1 MTEHLRV
8 DTDERIMSIRFNRA
22 DKKNALTQAMYA
34 AAADALSNADQ
45 DDAVRVVLIS
55 GTNDCFTS
63 GNDLSDFLNSP
74 PAGDNSPVG
83 RFLQAIS
90 TVRKPLVAAVEG
102 IAVGIGTTMLL
113 HCDLVYAGQSAR
125 LQLPF
130 VNLAL
135 VPEAGS
141 SYLLP
146 ALMGHQRAAELLMLG
161 EMFDARKAVDYG
173 IVNAICA
180 DGRTYEHAQAQARSL
195 AAKPPAALRLTKE
208 LMKGK
213 HRPAVVEQMQTEMQQ
228 FGQRLVSPEAREAMR
243 AFMERRAPDFSTFD

>member
-8 DTDERIMSIRFNRA
+8 DTAERIMSIRFNRP

-34 AAADALSNADQ
+34 AAADALASADQ
-45 DDAVRVVLIS
+45 DDAVRVVLIT
-55 GTNDCFTS
+55 GTDNCFTS

-74 PAGDNSPVG
+74 PGGDNSPVG
-83 RFLQAIS
+83 RFLKAIS
-90 TVRKPLVAAVEG
+90 TARKPLVAAVEG

-113 HCDLVYAGQSAR
+113 HCDLVYAGQGAR

-146 ALMGHQRAAELLMLG
+146 KLMGHQRAAELLMLG
-161 EMFDARKAVDYG
+161 EMFGAQKAADYG
-173 IVNAICA
+173 IVNGVCA
-180 DGRTYEHAQAQARSL
+180 DGQAYELAHAQARSL
-195 AAKPPAALRLTKE
+195 AAKPPAALRLTKA

-213 HRPAVVEQMQTEMQQ
+213 HRQAVAEQMQTEMQQ
-228 FGQRLVSPEAREAMR
+228 FGQRLVSPEAREAMQ
-243 AFMERRAPDFSTFD
+243 AFMERRAPDFSKFD